1 MRLSIDAI
9 PETST
14 YSSTASENSRIP
26 AGQSQPLCP
35 QSHFSARRPQRSRC
49 AFYPLSAE
57 HFTADSILSYPI
69 NSRTR
74 RSRYYILL
82 PRPYSSYAARS
93 SSPLPTLL
101 QCSSTQQTVSTHA
114 GRNRQANRCP
124 SSAVPAP
131 SSPFDSADPP
141 ASTCP
146 FVSSGSP
153 LTIRQTS
160 HHRRQAR
167 RTIACIFWKTPRLA
181 RSSQWVDFT

>member
-57 HFTADSILSYPI
+57 HFTAESTLSYPI

-74 RSRYYILL
+74 RSRCCILP
-82 PRPYSSYAARS
+82 PRPHSSYAASS

-101 QCSSTQQTVSTHA
+101 QCSSTQQTMMLDPIAKPTS
-114 GRNRQANRCP
+114 CP
-124 SSAVPAP
+124 SSRGP
-131 SSPFDSADPP
+131 SFTTSFDSADPP

-146 FVSSGSP
+146 FVSPGSP
-153 LTIRQTS
+153 LTFRQTS

-167 RTIACIFWKTPRLA
+167 RTIACIFWKTPRLV